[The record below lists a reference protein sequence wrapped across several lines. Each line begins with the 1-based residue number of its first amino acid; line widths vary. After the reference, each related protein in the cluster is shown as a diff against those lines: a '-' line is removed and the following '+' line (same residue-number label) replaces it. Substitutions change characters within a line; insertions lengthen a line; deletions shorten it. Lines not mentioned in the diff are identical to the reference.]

1 MIDIPKLRK
10 LVEWVEEQDV
20 LAESDRVW
28 DQELWFH
35 QDRSVVVA
43 IEALHNKY
51 DPYCG
56 TSMCAAGKLAFDD
69 GWKPVW
75 DSDGHSDRAEKDGV
89 EKYYSQIGAEVLGL
103 AYEAEYELF
112 NANNNAGDIRAI
124 AEDYAGE
131 RL

>member
-1 MIDIPKLRK
+1 MVDVPKLRK

-35 QDRSVVVA
+35 QDLPVIQAV
-43 IEALHNKY
+43 ENKY

-56 TSMCAAGKLAFDD
+56 TSMCAAGKLAFDAGWLPVID
-69 GWKPVW
+69 GQ
-75 DSDGHSDRAEKDGV
+75 GYIGDRATKDGV
-89 EKYYSQIGAEVLGL
+89 TKFYSEIGAEELGL
-103 AYEAEYELF
+103 NVADDYSPLF
-112 NANNNAGDIRAI
+112 NASNTASDIRAI

>member
-1 MIDIPKLRK
+1 MVDVPKLRK

-35 QDRSVVVA
+35 QDHISVARA
-43 IEALHNKY
+43 IENKY

-69 GWKPVW
+69 GWKPVF
-75 DSDGHSDRAEKDGV
+75 DSSGHCDRASKDGV
-89 EKYYSQIGAEVLGL
+89 EKYFSQIGAEILGL
-103 AYEAEYELF
+103 DDGHSRSLF
-112 NANNNAGDIRAI
+112 NANNSAGDIRAI